1 MRPSS
6 TCLSSHH
13 DSALL
18 LLAMS
23 LAACIP
29 MVTATQE
36 GAMAGIASA
45 GAGLATLAATAL
57 GLQPTQVGAVASAS
71 VAAAAAVTAGMVI
84 YDYVSPSTRVKGV
97 GEAKFARSGGNLR
110 WSTVRAP
117 GNCGM

>member
-1 MRPSS
+1 VRPST
-6 TCLSSHH
+6 TCLSSHR

-18 LLAMS
+18 LAVS
-23 LAACIP
+23 LAVCIP

-71 VAAAAAVTAGMVI
+71 AAAVATVTAGMVI